1 LQLRLPSGSG
11 DTTGGSTSI
20 FLLPIPT
27 DWVLKAD
34 IAQFFD
40 NLCHAL
46 LLTNLEQLQLEPT
59 LLQLIEQQL
68 NSGIVIGG
76 QRSYPHKGVLQGGVL
91 SGALANLYL
100 TEFDR
105 LCLRHGINLVR
116 YGDDFVVVAA
126 DWIQA
131 NRALEQL
138 PLG

>member
-1 LQLRLPSGSG
+1 MTLL
-11 DTTGGSTSI
+11 I
-20 FLLPIPT
+20 HFLAVFWPVLLAVKKAVQHLFSYYQFQPA
-27 DWVLKAD
+27 WVLKAD

-76 QRSYPHKGVLQGGVL
+76 QRSYLYKGVLQGGVL

-105 LCLRHGINLVR
+105 RKQI
-116 YGDDFVVVAA
+116 
-126 DWIQA
+126 
-131 NRALEQL
+131 
-138 PLG
+138 